1 METDLDP
8 DSNEILEIIEDKI
21 KKHFVDKD
29 LKNKSKIIENWI
41 SEGIY
46 PYNGEDSSDAIKNAE
61 RQVFDI
67 LAVNVANHLDKFEK
81 QNKKSKQ
88 FTFTLL
94 KQAIENNPESVQKI
108 ISEVLGLKKE
118 EQDDLANLLKQTTLS
133 SVIKSAQIITD
144 RLNFIKG
151 LEQLLFDKETKKLC
165 WKGISFIKFW
175 NKNHGFLEKILL

>member
-1 METDLDP
+1 M
-8 DSNEILEIIEDKI
+8 
-21 KKHFVDKD
+21 
-29 LKNKSKIIENWI
+29 
-41 SEGIY
+41 
-46 PYNGEDSSDAIKNAE
+46 
-61 RQVFDI
+61 
-67 LAVNVANHLDKFEK
+67 AVNVANHLDKFEK